1 MRNATT
7 VEREEPAG
15 VWHISSVLI
24 QAIPEMREQVCAAIE
39 QMPSAEIAD
48 VPDTEKII
56 VTLETD
62 SERAIAD
69 ALSEIQKLDHVITA
83 SLIFHQ
89 TDTTDLNSIVI
100 SDQGEM
106 QPEGTCS

>member
-7 VEREEPAG
+7 VERIEEAG

-24 QAIPEMREQVCAAIE
+24 QADPAKKDQICAAIE
-39 QMPSAEIAD
+39 QISVAEIAE
-48 VPDTEKII
+48 VPATEKII
-56 VTLETD
+56 VTLETQ
-62 SERAIAD
+62 SERGLAD
-69 ALSEIQKLDHVITA
+69 ALSEMQHMDGVVTA

-100 SDQGEM
+100 SDQGDM
-106 QPEGTCS
+106 QPEGICS

>member
-7 VEREEPAG
+7 VERVEEAG

-24 QAIPEMREQVCAAIE
+24 MAEPAKREQVCAAIE
-39 QMPSAEIAD
+39 QIEAAEIAEATG
-48 VPDTEKII
+48 TEKII
-56 VTLETD
+56 VTLETT
-62 SERAIAD
+62 SERDIAN
-69 ALSEIQKLDHVITA
+69 ALAEIQQLEGVVTA

-100 SDQGEM
+100 SDQGDI

>member
-7 VEREEPAG
+7 VEREEEAG
-15 VWHISSVLI
+15 VWHISSVLL
-24 QAIPEMREQVCAAIE
+24 QAEPTKREQICAAIE
-39 QMPSAEIAD
+39 QIPSAEI
-48 VPDTEKII
+48 TEVSDSTKII
-56 VTLETD
+56 VTLETP
-62 SERAIAD
+62 SERDLAN
-69 ALSEIQKLDHVITA
+69 ALSDMQQLDGVVTA

-100 SDQGEM
+100 SDQGDM